1 MRLLDGLDPS
11 QREAVVSEAAPL
23 CILAGAGSGK
33 TRVLTRR
40 IAHRVTTGSAEASRT
55 LVLTFTRKAAG
66 ELRGRLQ
73 SLGVRDQ
80 VAAGTFHG
88 IAYTQL
94 RRRWA
99 DRGELAPTLL
109 DSKVRLLASLVP
121 RARAESRN
129 PALVHAADLATEIEW
144 AKARMVPPP
153 RYEAAAD
160 IAGRRLPFPL
170 ATMAGIYQHYE
181 DDKRRKR
188 MVDFDDLLAG
198 CVQALETDPEF
209 AAGQRWRFHH
219 FFVDEFQDVNPV
231 QFRLLRAW
239 LGDRVDL
246 CVVGDPNQAVY
257 AWNGADPML
266 LTEFPRHFAGAEVL
280 RLDHNHRSTPQVV
293 SIAVAALGQG
303 QAEPRTTRPGG
314 ALPVVRRFETDEA
327 EGRGIARILRRAH
340 GPTLGFARMAVLART
355 NAQLVVLE
363 EHLRAAGVPCR
374 LTGDGSLLRQAEV
387 KAALAHIRTSAA
399 GSSFTSRLS
408 DVEAM
413 SLEAGAVEAGAVEAG
428 SVDAVAGKMGG
439 DERRLNLQALVR
451 LGRDYAALDPA
462 GSVDGFL
469 AWLRAGSR
477 GEGPQQGA
485 DTVELTTFH
494 RAKGLEWPLV
504 VVAGLENGLV
514 PIGRARTPEAEEEEQ
529 RLLHVALTRA
539 LDQVHCT
546 WAERRT
552 FASRTI
558 ARSPSPY
565 LERIEAAIA
574 AMAPDGR
581 DGPVG
586 IPASVRARRDEL
598 RERRDRAPS
607 TGLTSGVSPS
617 GVSRAGGEAAENALA
632 TLRAWRSATAR
643 ASGVPAFVIFH
654 DATLGALA
662 EARPSTRAE
671 LLALPGLGAVKAE
684 RYGDTLLALLAS
696 GD

>member
-1 MRLLDGLDPS
+1 MPLLDGLDPS

-40 IAHRVTTGSAEASRT
+40 IAHRVTAGSAEASRT

-66 ELRGRLQ
+66 ELRSRLQ

-109 DSKVRLLASLVP
+109 ESKVRLLAPLVQ
-121 RARAESRN
+121 RARDKSRN
-129 PALVHAADLATEIEW
+129 PALVHAGDLATEIEW
-144 AKARMVPPP
+144 AKARMVSPP
-153 RYEAAAD
+153 RYEEAAD
-160 IAGRRLPFPL
+160 VSGRRLQFPL
-170 ATMAGIYQHYE
+170 ATMAGIYQRYE

-198 CVQALETDPEF
+198 CVQALESDSEF

-239 LGDRVDL
+239 LGDRLDL
-246 CVVGDPNQAVY
+246 CVVGDPNQAIY

-266 LTEFPRHFAGAEVL
+266 LREFPQHFPGAQVL
-280 RLDHNHRSTPQVV
+280 HLDHNHRSTPQVV
-293 SIAVAALGQG
+293 SAAAAVLGPG
-303 QAEPRTTRPGG
+303 QVRPRAIRPDGPP
-314 ALPVVRRFETDEA
+314 PVVRRFQTDEA
-327 EGRGIARILRRAH
+327 EARGIARILRRAH
-340 GPTLGFARMAVLART
+340 GPGVGWGRMAVLART
-355 NAQLVVLE
+355 NAQLVVVE
-363 EHLRAAGVPCR
+363 EHLRAAGVPSR
-374 LTGDGSLLRQAEV
+374 LSGDGSLLRQAEV
-387 KAALAHIRTSAA
+387 KAALAQMRRSGA
-399 GSSFTSRLS
+399 GSTFTSRLS
-408 DVEAM
+408 DVETMAM
-413 SLEAGAVEAGAVEAG
+413 ESGALEADAGGE
-428 SVDAVAGKMGG
+428 
-439 DERRLNLQALVR
+439 ERRLNLQTLVR
-451 LGRDYAALDPA
+451 LGRDYATLDPA

-469 AWLRAGSR
+469 AWLRASGR
-477 GEGPQQGA
+477 GEGPQQGSDA
-485 DTVELTTFH
+485 VELTTFH
-494 RAKGLEWPLV
+494 RAKGLEWPVV

-514 PIGRARTPEAEEEEQ
+514 PIGRARTPEAEDEER

-539 LDQVHCT
+539 LDEVHCT
-546 WAERRT
+546 WAEHRT

-565 LERIEAAIA
+565 LELVEAAIA
-574 AMAPDGR
+574 TMAPGADN
-581 DGPVG
+581 GPVA
-586 IPASVRARRDEL
+586 IPPRLRAQRDVL
-598 RERRDRAPS
+598 RERRHGASSGGRS
-607 TGLTSGVSPS
+607 TVE
-617 GVSRAGGEAAENALA
+617 GEAAQSALA

-696 GD
+696 GS